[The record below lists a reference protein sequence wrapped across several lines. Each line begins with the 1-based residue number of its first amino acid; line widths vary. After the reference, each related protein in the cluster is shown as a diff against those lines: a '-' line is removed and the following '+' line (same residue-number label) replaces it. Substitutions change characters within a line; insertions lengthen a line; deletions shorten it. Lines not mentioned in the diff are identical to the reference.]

1 MMETWLPQK
10 LRLLRVR
17 QGLTLVEAA
26 EKTGVSRATLSSLER
41 GHSHPVAPTLV
52 KIAKGYDIPVE
63 ELLEEPELAG
73 KAEAPPT
80 PWPEAGLTRDEQI
93 IEGLIAPWVAWL
105 KRDTRALEQL
115 VVTPDVH
122 EKLSR
127 DRRNVVAALDEV
139 GDALE
144 ALGIDWGDRS
154 NRAMRRAHDAL
165 LWAFGEWHGL
175 SIEASAA
182 YLDSRARVEEE
193 RHIPRIFKAVA

>member
-1 MMETWLPQK
+1 MDLGR
-10 LRLLRVR
+10 RLKEARERAGLSQEALAR
-17 QGLTLVEAA
+17 QADVSTVAVSQIEQGRTKEPHYLTLYRLSKVL
-26 EKTGVSRATLSSLER
+26 GVSPHWLYTGERA
-41 GHSHPVAPTLV
+41 
-52 KIAKGYDIPVE
+52 
-63 ELLEEPELAG
+63 EEPALAG
-73 KAEAPPT
+73 KAEAPQ
-80 PWPEAGLTRDEQI
+80 AGPSRDEQI
-93 IEGLIAPWVAWL
+93 IEGMISPWVAWL
-105 KRDTRALEQL
+105 ERDSEALDQL
-115 VVTPDVH
+115 VVTAYVH
-122 EKLSR
+122 KKLSR